1 MKKTLTNAQATYNP
15 QMYKTFEGAL
25 ESFFARECPQIG
37 GQLSRQVLVK
47 SVSDMVSKFYPE
59 TSHLKQGQT
68 LWATVDRRETS
79 SYGKSISN
87 TELRPVVLDLVR
99 TDDIKERAAG
109 KKLRDI
115 KKEATVR
122 LCEQAYQ
129 QDGCLSG
136 AELAILL
143 KVSTPTISK
152 YIKEWEIEHN
162 SVVPRRG
169 SIHDMGPTLTHKKII
184 INKLFIEHKSVQQT
198 SRETY
203 HSPQA
208 IQRYI
213 SMFRQAMLCRQ
224 KGMDVEQTAYA
235 TGRSKGLV
243 REYEQII
250 EEYGRNNYNIKQ
262 LMKQEPYI
270 ENDLELWM
278 EEYDKV

>member
-1 MKKTLTNAQATYNP
+1 MKKTLTNAQATYCP
-15 QMYKTFEGAL
+15 QMYKTFNGAL
-25 ESFFARECPQIG
+25 ESFLAEQCPQIG

-47 SVSDMVSKFYPE
+47 TISDMVSKFFPE

-68 LWATVDRRETS
+68 VWTTVDRRETS

-87 TELRPVVLDLVR
+87 TELRPVVLDLVQAE
-99 TDDIKERAAG
+99 DAAERASG

-115 KKEATVR
+115 KKEAVVR
-122 LCEQAYQ
+122 LCEQAYR

-162 SVVPRRG
+162 TVVPRRG

-184 INKLFIEHKSVQQT
+184 INKLFIEQKSVQQT

-213 SMFRQAMLCRQ
+213 SMFRQVMLCTQ
-224 KGMDVEQTAYA
+224 KGMDTEQIAFA
-235 TGRSKGLV
+235 TGRTKRLV

-250 EEYGRNNYNIKQ
+250 EEYGRNSYNMKQ
-262 LMKQEPYI
+262 LLNQEPYI
-270 ENDLELWM
+270 ENNVELWM
-278 EEYDKV
+278 AEHANA

>member
-37 GQLSRQVLVK
+37 GELSRQVLVK
-47 SVSDMVSKFYPE
+47 TVSDMVSKFYPE

-68 LWATVDRRETS
+68 LWTTVDRRETS
-79 SYGKSISN
+79 SYGKSIRN

-99 TDDIKERAAG
+99 TEDIKERAEG

-115 KKEATVR
+115 KKEAAVR
-122 LCEQAYQ
+122 LCEQAYR

-213 SMFRQAMLCRQ
+213 SMFRQVMLCRQ
-224 KGMDVEQTAYA
+224 KGMDTEQTAFA
-235 TGRSKGLV
+235 TGRTKRLV

-262 LMKQEPYI
+262 LIDKEPYI
-270 ENDLELWM
+270 ENDLEIWM
-278 EEYDKV
+278 TEYGRA

>member
-25 ESFFARECPQIG
+25 ESFFVRECPQIG

-47 SVSDMVSKFYPE
+47 SVSDLVSEFYPE

-68 LWATVDRRETS
+68 LWTTVDRRETS
-79 SYGKSISN
+79 SYGKSIRN
-87 TELRPVVLDLVR
+87 TQLRPVVLDLVR

-122 LCEQAYQ
+122 LCEQAYR

-143 KVSTPTISK
+143 KVSTPTISN

-184 INKLFIEHKSVQQT
+184 INKLFIEHKSVRQT

-213 SMFRQAMLCRQ
+213 SMFRQVMLCRQ
-224 KGMDVEQTAYA
+224 KGMDTEQIAFA
-235 TGRSKGLV
+235 TGRTKRLV

-262 LMKQEPYI
+262 LIDKEPYI
-270 ENDLELWM
+270 ENDHEIWM
-278 EEYDKV
+278 AEYGKA

>member
-1 MKKTLTNAQATYNP
+1 MKKTLTNAQATYCP
-15 QMYKTFEGAL
+15 QIYKSFNGAL
-25 ESFFARECPQIG
+25 ESFFAEQCPQIG

-47 SVSDMVSKFYPE
+47 AISDMVSKFYPE

-68 LWATVDRRETS
+68 LWTTVDRRETS
-79 SYGKSISN
+79 SYGKSIRN

-99 TDDIKERAAG
+99 TEDAAERAAG

-115 KKEATVR
+115 KKEAAVR
-122 LCEQAYQ
+122 LCEQAYK
-129 QDGCLSG
+129 QDGCLCG

-152 YIKEWEIEHN
+152 YIKEWEIEYN
-162 SVVPRRG
+162 TVVPRRG

-184 INKLFIEHKSVQQT
+184 INKLFVEQKSVQQT

-213 SMFRQAMLCRQ
+213 SMFRQVMLCTQ
-224 KGMDVEQTAYA
+224 KGMDTEQIAFA
-235 TGRSKGLV
+235 TGRTKRLV
-243 REYEQII
+243 REYEEII
-250 EEYGRNNYNIKQ
+250 EEYGKNNYN
-262 LMKQEPYI
+262 MKRLLNQEPYI
-270 ENDLELWM
+270 ENNVELWM
-278 EEYDKV
+278 AEQANA

>member
-1 MKKTLTNAQATYNP
+1 MKKTLSNAQAAYCP

-37 GQLSRQVLVK
+37 GELSRQVLVK

-59 TSHLKQGQT
+59 TSHLRQGQT
-68 LWATVDRRETS
+68 LWCTVDRRERS
-79 SYGKSISN
+79 SYGKSIRN

-115 KKEATVR
+115 KKEAVVR
-122 LCEQAYQ
+122 LCEQAYR

-143 KVSTPTISK
+143 KVSMPTISK

-162 SVVPRRG
+162 RVVPRRG
-169 SIHDMGPTLTHKKII
+169 SIHDIGPTLTHKKII
-184 INKLFIEHKSVQQT
+184 INKLFIEHESVQQT

-213 SMFRQAMLCRQ
+213 SMFRQVMLCCQ
-224 KGMDVEQTAYA
+224 KGMNTEEIAFA
-235 TGRSKGLV
+235 TGRTKRLV

-262 LMKQEPYI
+262 LIDKEPYI
-270 ENDLELWM
+270 ENDIELWM
-278 EEYDKV
+278 AEYANE